1 MPCPG
6 GGALALLISGGGALT
21 GTCVKWHHPA
31 IRMVARNAHLHS
43 VVAEP
48 VASTV
53 MASSAL
59 PGDPVIVW
67 YGTAN
72 HSGWENPEPVI
83 LRAWSDGTIEGM
95 KVQGNYQC
103 QDLSVCGGGW
113 TVLSSPQMACRTD
126 IDGNGAVEL
135 GDLLAVLSQWGQEAS
150 CPNVVQLQC
159 GLMHLR

>member
-1 MPCPG
+1 MINNLILSILIAA
-6 GGALALLISGGGALT
+6 ALCYVGLNLNRPT
-21 GTCVKWHHPA
+21 QRHP
-31 IRMVARNAHLHS
+31 
-43 VVAEP
+43 VVAS
-48 VASTV
+48 AV

-59 PGDPVIVW
+59 GGDPVIVW
-67 YGTAN
+67 YGTVN

-83 LRAWSDGTIEGM
+83 LRAGSDGTIEAM

-103 QDLSVCGGGW
+103 DDPSVCGGGW

-150 CPNVVQLQC
+150 CPDVVQLQC
-159 GLMHLR
+159 GLMQLNLWFRVALDR

>member
-1 MPCPG
+1 MNNNLIPS
-6 GGALALLISGGGALT
+6 LLIASALC
-21 GTCVKWHHPA
+21 CVGFNLN
-31 IRMVARNAHLHS
+31 RQTERRT

-48 VASTV
+48 VASTE
-53 MASSAL
+53 MASGAL

-113 TVLSSPQMACRTD
+113 TVLSSPQTACRTD
-126 IDGNGAVEL
+126 IDGDWCV
-135 GDLLAVLSQWGQEAS
+135 VLERGRLS
-150 CPNVVQLQC
+150 CPAALFVTASRKQSIYP
-159 GLMHLR
+159 GEPSR

>member
-1 MPCPG
+1 MNSNLIPS
-6 GGALALLISGGGALT
+6 LLIAAALCYVGFNLNRQT
-21 GTCVKWHHPA
+21 ETHT
-31 IRMVARNAHLHS
+31 

-150 CPNVVQLQC
+150 CPDVVQLQC

>member
-1 MPCPG
+1 MNNNLIPS
-6 GGALALLISGGGALT
+6 LLIAAALCYVGFNLNRQAERHT
-21 GTCVKWHHPA
+21 
-31 IRMVARNAHLHS
+31 

-53 MASSAL
+53 MASSAST
-59 PGDPVIVW
+59 GDPVIVW

-103 QDLSVCGGGW
+103 QDLSVCSGGW
-113 TVLSSPQMACRTD
+113 TVLSSPRWPAEPTLTATGRWSLVICSRFSAS
-126 IDGNGAVEL
+126 GAKKPH
-135 GDLLAVLSQWGQEAS
+135 APMWCS
-150 CPNVVQLQC
+150 CSVA
-159 GLMHLR
+159 

>member
-1 MPCPG
+1 MNNNLIPSVLIAA
-6 GGALALLISGGGALT
+6 ALCYVGFNLNHQT
-21 GTCVKWHHPA
+21 EKHT
-31 IRMVARNAHLHS
+31 M
-43 VVAEP
+43 VAEP

-59 PGDPVIVW
+59 GGDPVIVW

-150 CPNVVQLQC
+150 CPDVVQLQC
-159 GLMHLR
+159 GLMPLN